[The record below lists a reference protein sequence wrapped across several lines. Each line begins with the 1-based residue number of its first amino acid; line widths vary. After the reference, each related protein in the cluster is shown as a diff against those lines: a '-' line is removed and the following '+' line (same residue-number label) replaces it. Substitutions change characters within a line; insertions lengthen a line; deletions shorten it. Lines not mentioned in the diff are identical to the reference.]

1 MTSLPPENNNGTVV
15 GYLDKRYI
23 WKRGRTLV
31 DREEAFDEVM
41 RNSKRHPVV
50 AKGGWNVESIGTAA
64 HNTHMKKLGKVL

>member
-1 MTSLPPENNNGTVV
+1 M
-15 GYLDKRYI
+15 
-23 WKRGRTLV
+23 V

-64 HNTHMKKLGKVL
+64 HNPPMKKLGKAP